1 MNLKLFKILTKK
13 IKEKEIISPKE
24 MEIIDNNCEYL
35 GIPKILLMENAGK
48 CVSDE
53 IDNLRVEL
61 GDVPIFIFCGTGNN
75 GGDGFA
81 TARHLGKC
89 KVILLGKEENIKTY
103 EARENFKILKNLT
116 EFGNIEIKNA
126 TYPNEILEI
135 LNEIENLD
143 KAIVVDAM
151 LGTGIRGELREPY
164 GTVVEKLNK
173 IKRKNDNIKI
183 ISVDVETGNL
193 NADKVIT
200 FHKRK
205 TINKLNNLIVKP
217 IGIPK
222 EAEYVVGW
230 GDLKALSKRDPN
242 SHKGENGKVLVIGGS
257 KEFFGA
263 PILAGL
269 AALKLADIVSIASV
283 KDVVK
288 KITNPELITYKLKGD
303 YIGEKCI
310 DKLIEISKKYDC
322 IVLGNGLGVNEE
334 TKGFVNGFLEGID
347 KDKKVVIDADAIK
360 VIDYEKF
367 EFRENFIFTPHRRE
381 FEYMGVNLDNLPSS
395 TIVLKGKYDIIFNK
409 NNVKI
414 NKTGNSGMTIGGT
427 GDILCGII
435 GGLYAKNEAF
445 LSACCGCFINGYAGD
460 LLLKEKGYYY
470 TPMDIIEKIPHVLKL
485 FG

>member
-1 MNLKLFKILTKK
+1 MDNLELFKILTKK
-13 IKEKEIISPKE
+13 IKEKDIISPKE

-35 GIPKILLMENAGK
+35 GISRILLMENAGK
-48 CVSDE
+48 CVAE
-53 IDNLRVEL
+53 EVNKFKVEL
-61 GDVPIFIFCGTGNN
+61 GEVPIFIFCGTGNN

-81 TARHLGKC
+81 AARHLGNC
-89 KVILLGKEENIKTY
+89 SVILLGKEENIKTY
-103 EARENFKILKNLT
+103 EARENFKILKNLA
-116 EFGNIEIKNA
+116 EFGDISIKNV
-126 TYPNEILEI
+126 THQNEILEI

-143 KAIVVDAM
+143 KAIIVDAM

-164 GTVVEKLNK
+164 KTVVEKLNE
-173 IKRKNDNIKI
+173 IKKKNDNIKI
-183 ISVDVETGNL
+183 ISVDVETGDL

-205 TINKLNNLIVKP
+205 TINKENAIVKP

-222 EAEYVVGW
+222 EAEYIVGW

-263 PILAGL
+263 PILTAL
-269 AALKLADIVSIASV
+269 AALKIADLVAVASV

-310 DKLIEISKKYDC
+310 DKLIEISKKFDC

-334 TKGFVNGFLEGID
+334 TKAFVNGFLERIGN
-347 KDKKVVIDADAIK
+347 KKVVIDADAIK
-360 VIDYEKF
+360 VIEYEGF

-381 FEYMGVNLDNLPSS
+381 FEYMGINLDNLPSS
-395 TIVLKGKYDIIFNK
+395 TIVLKGRYDVIFNK

-414 NKTGNSGMTIGGT
+414 NKTGNSGMTVGGT

-470 TPMDIIEKIPHVLKL
+470 TPIDIIEKIPHVLKL